1 MIGRTARL
9 ADEVIVAVGMN
20 MAKNGLFRPDER
32 VAMLREACQGWTNV
46 SVMTFDGLLVDFC
59 RAHDAEVISKG
70 VRAADFAYEL
80 QMAQMNRRLTGVDTV
95 FLPTAPE
102 WAFVSSSLVREIATL
117 GGDVTPFLPP
127 ARGRADR
134 RPGGREA
141 SGQHRVDGRICER
154 LTLQRTGYVPIGG

>member
-1 MIGRTARL
+1 MTQRAVCPGSFDPVTYGHLDVIGRTARL
-9 ADEVIVAVGMN
+9 AEEVIVAVGMN
-20 MAKNGLFRPDER
+20 MAKNGLFRPEER

-46 SVMTFDGLLVDFC
+46 SVVTFDGLLVDFC
-59 RAHDAEVISKG
+59 RAQNAEVISKG

-127 ARGRADR
+127 AVVEQTVA
-134 RPGGREA
+134 
-141 SGQHRVDGRICER
+141 RVAAKLR
-154 LTLQRTGYVPIGG
+154 QRTG

>member
-1 MIGRTARL
+1 MTQRAVCPGSFDPVTYGHLDVIGRTARL
-9 ADEVIVAVGMN
+9 AEEVFVAVGMN

-32 VAMLREACQGWTNV
+32 VALLQEACREWTNV

-80 QMAQMNRRLTGVDTV
+80 PMAQMNRRLSGVDTV

-102 WAFVSSSLVREIATL
+102 WAYVSSSLVREIATL

-127 ARGRADR
+127 AVAEQTVARVAAKL
-134 RPGGREA
+134 RE
-141 SGQHRVDGRICER
+141 S
-154 LTLQRTGYVPIGG
+154 TG